1 MKVRVLAGQTL
12 TDIAIQVY
20 GSSEEVV
27 RLATENEL
35 SVTAELMAGEL
46 LEYNPDAAKNKA
58 VARYY
63 SVNHVMPATLQ
74 VLDERIFTAEFDETF
89 G

>member
-12 TDIAIQVY
+12 SDIAIQVY
-20 GSSEEVV
+20 GCAEDVV
-27 RLATENEL
+27 KLAAENDL
-35 SVTAELMAGEL
+35 DITAELMTGEL
-46 LEYNPDAAKNKA
+46 LEYNPNAGKNKD

-74 VLDERIFTAEFDETF
+74 VLDERVFTTEFDETF